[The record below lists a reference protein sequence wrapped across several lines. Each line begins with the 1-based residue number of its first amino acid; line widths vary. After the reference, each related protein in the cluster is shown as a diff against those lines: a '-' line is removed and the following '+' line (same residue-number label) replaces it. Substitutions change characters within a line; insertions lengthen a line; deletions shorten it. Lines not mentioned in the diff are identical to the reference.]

1 MKVGA
6 DPVLIASELRG
17 ASSSCFQL
25 LWVQS
30 VVKDPLSAKIAE
42 LRDEFGLDREHREG
56 SSSCLFLHGAT
67 TRHPGVTPHSSRR
80 LSTTLGLRRAFRQA
94 REGHHSRRRA
104 RRSSHGPH
112 EQCGFGSAS
121 RRPFARKDAATN
133 RSLKTAEDRP
143 RRYRT
148 RFQETL
154 HEMQPAR
161 KDSEDAERARWIAVI
176 DGLHVNTVL
185 KETPKDAEALGGGRR
200 ASTVRTRGRRSKKI
214 LFLLQLKYDLNYPD
228 SRAQCVEFLRV
239 RVSEPCN
246 RGSIN
251 PHWFSLLG
259 RDGGLQR
266 CRQMHQPR
274 YLPSNAQGAACN
286 GTARATHAHLDAGRI
301 GTARH
306 RQHKASI
313 F

>member
-1 MKVGA
+1 MKVGT
-6 DPVLIASELRG
+6 DPVLITSELRG

-25 LWVQS
+25 LQVQ
-30 VVKDPLSAKIAE
+30 
-42 LRDEFGLDREHREG
+42 FGLDREHREG

-80 LSTTLGLRRAFRQA
+80 LSTTLVLRRAFRQA

-154 HEMQPAR
+154 HEMPPAR

-200 ASTVRTRGRRSKKI
+200 ASTVRTRGRRSKNI
-214 LFLLQLKYDLNYPD
+214 LY
-228 SRAQCVEFLRV
+228 
-239 RVSEPCN
+239 
-246 RGSIN
+246 
-251 PHWFSLLG
+251 
-259 RDGGLQR
+259 
-266 CRQMHQPR
+266 
-274 YLPSNAQGAACN
+274 
-286 GTARATHAHLDAGRI
+286 
-301 GTARH
+301 
-306 RQHKASI
+306 
-313 F
+313 